1 MSSQKSGS
9 CRAWERSGCGEG
21 DRPVTLRLQIETE
34 GKGRSFSALVL
45 ARVYA
50 GCAWGA
56 GRTEYGRHRPAL
68 MLLGASPEEA
78 SAVAANIREGRK
90 MKLYGDGASSKGDPC
105 EVLKSER
112 FAISQQRT
120 EEGTLLLV
128 RHPDLFSWSPGLVSE
143 SVQWVCLPSRADLA
157 EQASRFDPVR
167 TQAHLARLGF
177 SPWTEEMEQAKA
189 RGRKKDARLVHGLA
203 DPLFPAFAA
212 MLVAGIAQRVRFPI
226 VDDPLFWAQLT
237 AALLDRKLVHRA
249 SSHSYHPETDSY
261 GESGVVESGY
271 YPGAAMSTSQTEI
284 GEVLARET
292 SVFLRS

>member
-34 GKGRSFSALVL
+34 GKGRRFSALVL

-189 RGRKKDARLVHGLA
+189 RGQEGRSARARARGSPVS
-203 DPLFPAFAA
+203 
-212 MLVAGIAQRVRFPI
+212 RVRGHACRGDRAACAIPDRGRSAVLGAAYGGAPRPQARPPCF
-226 VDDPLFWAQLT
+226 
-237 AALLDRKLVHRA
+237 AALL
-249 SSHSYHPETDSY
+249 
-261 GESGVVESGY
+261 
-271 YPGAAMSTSQTEI
+271 ST
-284 GEVLARET
+284 
-292 SVFLRS
+292 